1 VAIQRVGRVRDGLR
15 VELRS
20 VNGDVALEGHDDW
33 REAISIELNKQNAF
47 DVGYLN
53 SKQGM

>member
-1 VAIQRVGRVRDGLR
+1 MGRVRDGLR

-53 SKQGM
+53 FKQGM